1 MLQDI
6 LFVDFRMTLMRRKE
20 NVVKATNE
28 RHFAIQQPVL
38 INTETFFFQQ
48 VLLDPVMI
56 VQTCLSAPT
65 KVQRRSDVFF

>member
-1 MLQDI
+1 MFQDI
-6 LFVDFRMTLMRRKE
+6 LFVDFSMTRMRRKE
-20 NVVKATNE
+20 NVVKTTNE
-28 RHFAIQQPVL
+28 RNFAIQQPVL
-38 INTETFFFQQ
+38 INTETFLFQQ